1 MHAVVRSYS
10 GSGASDLVDRILKA
24 SDEVEGLLRGVT
36 GFVSYELI
44 RTDDGGVTITICKDK
59 AGTDESLQVARE
71 WVAANAS
78 DTGVGA
84 PTVTEGDVEMHL
96 T

>member
-10 GSGASDLVDRILKA
+10 GQGASDLFDRIEKS
-24 SDEVEGLLRGVT
+24 SDEIEGLLRGVA
-36 GFVSYELI
+36 GFVSYTLF
-44 RTDDGGVTITICKDK
+44 RTDDGGVTVTVCQDK
-59 AGTDESLQVARE
+59 AGTDDSVQVARD

-78 DTGVGA
+78 DVGVGA
-84 PTVTEGDVEMHL
+84 PAVTEGAVGMYL

>member
-10 GSGASDLVDRILKA
+10 GPGASDLFDRIAKS
-24 SDEVEGLLRGVT
+24 SDEIEELLRGVT
-36 GFVSYELI
+36 GFVSYTAL
-44 RTDDGGVTITICKDK
+44 RTADGGATVTVCQDT
-59 AGTDESLQVARE
+59 AGTDESMQVARD
-71 WVAANAS
+71 WVAQNAS

-84 PTVTEGDVEMHL
+84 PTVLEGAVEMHL